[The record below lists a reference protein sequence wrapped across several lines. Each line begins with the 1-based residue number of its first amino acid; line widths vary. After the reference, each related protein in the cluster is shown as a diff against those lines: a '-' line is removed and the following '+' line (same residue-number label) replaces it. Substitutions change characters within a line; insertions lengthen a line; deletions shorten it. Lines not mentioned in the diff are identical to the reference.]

1 MLAQVALAQAGK
13 LGRQLFESYA
23 PLDIAPH
30 ATPAALGEWT
40 ATYAIDR
47 SGERPSRAPGCLAQ
61 QLTTSLGNVPV
72 LRHPNDVILASSPCL
87 SLHQACSDPM
97 SAKAAGFT
105 DPPSRTLSKVPK
117 LANAYV
123 RALVRMVRTA
133 QNSGSAGPSVQACR
147 SSAALS
153 AGANTGQA
161 RRSHRALDAGALAL
175 TAAKTF
181 R

>member
-1 MLAQVALAQAGK
+1 MRLIDPANDHLVRPAVS
-13 LGRQLFESYA
+13 RSSSR
-23 PLDIAPH
+23 H
-30 ATPAALGEWT
+30 RWATSPYFVT
-40 ATYAIDR
+40 
-47 SGERPSRAPGCLAQ
+47 Q
-61 QLTTSLGNVPV
+61 
-72 LRHPNDVILASSPCL
+72 NDVILASSPCL
-87 SLHQACSDPM
+87 SLHQACSDPL
-97 SAKAAGFT
+97 SAKAAGFI

-123 RALVRMVRTA
+123 RGLVRMVRTA

-153 AGANTGQA
+153 AGANTGLA